1 MTTNVCGCAPMPGPS
16 QMSPIQAPLQA
27 GATGAP
33 DAATAAAP
41 AAGRVPWMRVSGAS
55 PDEVAKLEGLVNR
68 ASASPSARRLFAD
81 LQRTGLQVAVR
92 DDATDPEFAD
102 PRVGAYHKA
111 GVVYLRRSD
120 FANMVTGQKLLNAFL
135 HEAIHAA
142 DTLDQSRLR
151 PAFDEIQRRSGGR
164 MGQEQA
170 LTERRALLESRA
182 FVGAEQ
188 VMLELGLAAPRPG
201 GFGITGTSL
210 AAMAAKVVQSPGYST
225 GIQQSFTQGLP
236 DAVLGHALL
245 G

>member
-1 MTTNVCGCAPMPGPS
+1 
-16 QMSPIQAPLQA
+16 
-27 GATGAP
+27 
-33 DAATAAAP
+33 
-41 AAGRVPWMRVSGAS
+41 MRVSGAS
-55 PDEVAKLEGLVNR
+55 PDEVAKLEGLVAK

-81 LQRTGLQVAVR
+81 LQRTGLQVAVK

-135 HEAIHAA
+135 HESIHAA
-142 DTLDQSRLR
+142 DTLDQSRLK
-151 PAFDEIQRRSGGR
+151 PALDEIARRSGGS
-164 MGQEQA
+164 MGQRQA
-170 LTERRALLESRA
+170 VTERRALLESRA

-188 VMLELGLAAPRPG
+188 IMLELGLAAPRSG

-210 AAMAAKVVQSPGYST
+210 AGMAARITQEPGYST
-225 GIQQSFTQGLP
+225 GVTQSITQALP